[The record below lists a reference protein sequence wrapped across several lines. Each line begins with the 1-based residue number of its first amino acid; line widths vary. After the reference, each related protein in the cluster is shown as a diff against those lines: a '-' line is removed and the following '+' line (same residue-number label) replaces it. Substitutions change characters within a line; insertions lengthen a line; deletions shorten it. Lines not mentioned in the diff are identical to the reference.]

1 MFQGRQQKEDINGLG
16 SRKGHAEGL
25 ATAESRLEGCFV
37 DFQPHSGCLGP
48 HPPPL
53 VPEAQ
58 ATSQAVSLALQGL
71 ACLVEKGLE
80 DTPQTRLFLTV
91 AGIRSE
97 PELRPWLRLCSFLS
111 QGPAGSRGQGF
122 QPSCLV
128 CLLEQLPRPS
138 LQVWLLPRRS
148 PPPGLTPGQRSRRA
162 RAHLCTWGIFYLLF
176 LTTAC
181 STEAHC
187 RGLEIQAG
195 FIHLLVC
202 VCVFVGCV

>member
-97 PELRPWLRLCSFLS
+97 PELRPWL
-111 QGPAGSRGQGF
+111 
-122 QPSCLV
+122 
-128 CLLEQLPRPS
+128 
-138 LQVWLLPRRS
+138 
-148 PPPGLTPGQRSRRA
+148 
-162 RAHLCTWGIFYLLF
+162 
-176 LTTAC
+176 
-181 STEAHC
+181 
-187 RGLEIQAG
+187 
-195 FIHLLVC
+195 
-202 VCVFVGCV
+202 